1 MKRMLSLCAAAL
13 CLTLTLTPT
22 ALAADFEPAVPN
34 AKVCY
39 PTAIVRGDDGTE
51 LKKIYD
57 LSPEDDPAGIPRS
70 DFRQDGFHYTLTDL
84 LKQELPENESRQHTE
99 HISVESAKKDME
111 SVLTLLPQEREF
123 ITDDGLMGTLTLR
136 LDTVQV
142 EPSGYGSATREIST
156 KRSYP
161 CPVCRHL

>member
-39 PTAIVRGDDGTE
+39 PTTIVRGDDGTE

-70 DFRQDGFHYTLTDL
+70 DFRQDGFHYTLNL
-84 LKQELPENESRQHTE
+84 YWRCCRRSGNSSRMTA
-99 HISVESAKKDME
+99 SWG
-111 SVLTLLPQEREF
+111 P
-123 ITDDGLMGTLTLR
+123 
-136 LDTVQV
+136 
-142 EPSGYGSATREIST
+142 
-156 KRSYP
+156 
-161 CPVCRHL
+161 

>member
-84 LKQELPENESRQHTE
+84 LKQE
-99 HISVESAKKDME
+99 
-111 SVLTLLPQEREF
+111 
-123 ITDDGLMGTLTLR
+123 
-136 LDTVQV
+136 
-142 EPSGYGSATREIST
+142 PSGQCDCKEYQNIAYNDDQIDA
-156 KRSYP
+156 
-161 CPVCRHL
+161 VF

>member
-22 ALAADFEPAVPN
+22 ALAADFEPAAPN

-84 LKQELPENESRQHTE
+84 LKQELPENESRQHNSSKNTRATL
-99 HISVESAKKDME
+99 VT
-111 SVLTLLPQEREF
+111 VLTELSAQLLCVVTCALNLSR
-123 ITDDGLMGTLTLR
+123 IAL
-136 LDTVQV
+136 
-142 EPSGYGSATREIST
+142 
-156 KRSYP
+156 
-161 CPVCRHL
+161 C

>member
-22 ALAADFEPAVPN
+22 ALAADFEPAAPN

-70 DFRQDGFHYTLTDL
+70 DFEQDGCRYTLIDL

-99 HISVESAKKDME
+99 HVSIESAKRIWNPCWRCCRR
-111 SVLTLLPQEREF
+111 SGSSSRTTGSWAR
-123 ITDDGLMGTLTLR
+123 LR
-136 LDTVQV
+136 
-142 EPSGYGSATREIST
+142 
-156 KRSYP
+156 
-161 CPVCRHL
+161 

>member
-13 CLTLTLTPT
+13 CLTLALTPT

-39 PTAIVRGDDGTE
+39 PTAIVRGDDGME

-70 DFRQDGFHYTLTDL
+70 DFRQDGFHYT
-84 LKQELPENESRQHTE
+84 
-99 HISVESAKKDME
+99 
-111 SVLTLLPQEREF
+111 
-123 ITDDGLMGTLTLR
+123 DG
-136 LDTVQV
+136 
-142 EPSGYGSATREIST
+142 PSEAGASG
-156 KRSYP
+156 K
-161 CPVCRHL
+161 

>member
-13 CLTLTLTPT
+13 CLTLALTPT

-57 LSPEDDPAGIPRS
+57 LSPEDDPAGIPP
-70 DFRQDGFHYTLTDL
+70 L
-84 LKQELPENESRQHTE
+84 
-99 HISVESAKKDME
+99 
-111 SVLTLLPQEREF
+111 
-123 ITDDGLMGTLTLR
+123 GL
-136 LDTVQV
+136 
-142 EPSGYGSATREIST
+142 PSGRL
-156 KRSYP
+156 
-161 CPVCRHL
+161 PVHLDGPSEAGASGK

>member
-84 LKQELPENESRQHTE
+84 LKQNFRKMRAASTQSTSPLKAPRKIWNLCWRCCRRSGNSSRMTA
-99 HISVESAKKDME
+99 SWG
-111 SVLTLLPQEREF
+111 P
-123 ITDDGLMGTLTLR
+123 
-136 LDTVQV
+136 
-142 EPSGYGSATREIST
+142 
-156 KRSYP
+156 
-161 CPVCRHL
+161 

>member
-1 MKRMLSLCAAAL
+1 MKQMLSLCAAAL
-13 CLTLTLTPT
+13 CLTLALTPT

-39 PTAIVRGDDGTE
+39 PTAIVRNDDGTE

-84 LKQELPENESRQHTE
+84 LKQELPENESRQSTFPLK
-99 HISVESAKKDME
+99 APKKIWN
-111 SVLTLLPQEREF
+111 RC
-123 ITDDGLMGTLTLR
+123 R
-136 LDTVQV
+136 RCCRR
-142 EPSGYGSATREIST
+142 SGNSSQMTASWG
-156 KRSYP
+156 P
-161 CPVCRHL
+161 